1 MIEEPVIS
9 IDMLG
14 ICSSIIS
21 FPRITSR
28 SDIVLEILRVALRI
42 WKYSVDQNSR
52 GFYIFHAAIIA
63 AFKSPQTKKLNL
75 FTTSF
80 IYIFI

>member
-14 ICSSIIS
+14 ICSSNIS
-21 FPRITSR
+21 FPRIAPR
-28 SDIVLEILRVALRI
+28 SDIVLEILGVALRI

-52 GFYIFHAAIIA
+52 GF
-63 AFKSPQTKKLNL
+63 
-75 FTTSF
+75 
-80 IYIFI
+80 

>member
-21 FPRITSR
+21 FPRIASR

-42 WKYSVDQNSR
+42 WEYSVDQNSR
-52 GFYIFHAAIIA
+52 GF
-63 AFKSPQTKKLNL
+63 
-75 FTTSF
+75 
-80 IYIFI
+80 